1 MKEAVHRKRR
11 LLFLFYFASIGLI
24 LGLFYVSFIW
34 MAGDPIYLLLW
45 LFALGALYWIFPFLM
60 SEWRNLMKLVTW
72 NVNGLRAC
80 MNKGFKESM
89 EKLDADIISIQE
101 TKMQREQASFDFP
114 GYYEYWNSAVKKGY
128 SERPSFPDQAPF
140 RDLWS
145 GHREHDHSQRELAR
159 LSYRMAWEDAFQAY
173 CEDLSKKKT
182 TIVCGDMNV
191 AHEPIDLKNPD
202 SNHHNAGFSDEERQ
216 KLDAFLARG
225 FVDSFRMLYPDREGA
240 YTWWSYMFKA
250 RERNAGW
257 RIDYFL
263 VSEAG
268 RDKIRDVTIMNEI
281 MGSDH
286 CPVVLE
292 YGV

>member
-1 MKEAVHRKRR
+1 
-11 LLFLFYFASIGLI
+11 
-24 LGLFYVSFIW
+24 
-34 MAGDPIYLLLW
+34 
-45 LFALGALYWIFPFLM
+45 
-60 SEWRNLMKLVTW
+60 MKLVTW

-128 SERPSFPDQAPF
+128 SGTAIFSRIKPLSVTYGLGIE
-140 RDLWS
+140 
-145 GHREHDHSQRELAR
+145 EHDQEGRVITAEYDDFYLVNVYTPNSQRELAR

-202 SNHHNAGFSDEERQ
+202 SNHHNAGFSDGRGKSSMRSLPGALLTPSVCSILIGKGPIPGGRICSRPANGMRGGALIISLFQ
-216 KLDAFLARG
+216 K
-225 FVDSFRMLYPDREGA
+225 
-240 YTWWSYMFKA
+240 
-250 RERNAGW
+250 
-257 RIDYFL
+257 
-263 VSEAG
+263 
-268 RDKIRDVTIMNEI
+268 
-281 MGSDH
+281 
-286 CPVVLE
+286 PVVTRS
-292 YGV
+292 GM

>member
-1 MKEAVHRKRR
+1 
-11 LLFLFYFASIGLI
+11 
-24 LGLFYVSFIW
+24 
-34 MAGDPIYLLLW
+34 
-45 LFALGALYWIFPFLM
+45 
-60 SEWRNLMKLVTW
+60 MKLVTW

-128 SERPSFPDQAPF
+128 SGTAIFSRIKPLSVTYGLGIE
-140 RDLWS
+140 
-145 GHREHDHSQRELAR
+145 EHDQEGRVITAEYDDFYLVNVYTPNSQRELAR
-159 LSYRMAWEDAFQAY
+159 LAIAWLGKTRSRRTVRTFPRR
-173 CEDLSKKKT
+173 KT

-225 FVDSFRMLYPDREGA
+225 FVDSFRMLYPDGKGPIPGGRICSRPANGMRGGA
-240 YTWWSYMFKA
+240 LIISLFQK
-250 RERNAGW
+250 
-257 RIDYFL
+257 
-263 VSEAG
+263 
-268 RDKIRDVTIMNEI
+268 
-281 MGSDH
+281 
-286 CPVVLE
+286 PVVTRS
-292 YGV
+292 GM